1 MAEFNLTNEK
11 KITQKEWEEFRAF
24 KEDYQENESTRNL
37 LLQNINDTLRNL
49 LLQNQDIN
57 DTLSGRIRS
66 ANITEYRNTYIFNSY
81 GILDAD
87 HDLILDFELVDEMT
101 KLVECK
107 VSFWIRPFIS
117 GVKDI

>member
-1 MAEFNLTNEK
+1 MEEFNLTNEK
-11 KITQKEWEEFRAF
+11 KITQKEWEEFQAF
-24 KEDYQENESTRNL
+24 KREYEETESTKNL

-49 LLQNQDIN
+49 LKQNQDIN
-57 DTLSGRIRS
+57 DTLSGGIRS
-66 ANITEYRNTYIFNSY
+66 ANITEYRNTYVFNSY

-87 HDLILDFELVDEMT
+87 HDLIIDFDLIEEMT

-107 VSFWIRPFIS
+107 VSFKIRNFNI

>member
-11 KITQKEWEEFRAF
+11 KITQKEWEEFQAF

-37 LLQNINDTLRNL
+37 LLQNINDTL
-49 LLQNQDIN
+49 
-57 DTLSGRIRS
+57 SGLIRS
-66 ANITEYRNTYIFNSY
+66 ANITEYRNTYVFNSY

-87 HDLILDFELVDEMT
+87 HDLIVDFALINEMT

-107 VSFWIRPFIS
+107 VSFWVRDFVS
-117 GVKDI
+117 GVTNI